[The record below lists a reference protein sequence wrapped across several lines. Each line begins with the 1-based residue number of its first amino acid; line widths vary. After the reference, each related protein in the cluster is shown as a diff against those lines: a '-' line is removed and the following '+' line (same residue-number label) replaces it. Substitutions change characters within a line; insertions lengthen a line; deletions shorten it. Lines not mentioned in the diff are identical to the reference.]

1 MEIWRFN
8 VALLSYGLSKNFAV
22 VLVRKQCECAIAS
35 QTPVRDVKEVNR

>member
-8 VALLSYGLSKNFAV
+8 VALLSYGLSNNFAV
-22 VLVRKQCECAIAS
+22 VLVRKQCQSAIAS